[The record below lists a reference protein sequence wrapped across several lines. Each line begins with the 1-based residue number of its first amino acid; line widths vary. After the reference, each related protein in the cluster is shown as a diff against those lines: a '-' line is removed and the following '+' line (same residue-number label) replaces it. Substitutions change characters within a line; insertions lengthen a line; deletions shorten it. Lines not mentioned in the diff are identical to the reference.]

1 MTASDIPPA
10 FVEMSRAFDRS
21 VTYLFEGDEFAN
33 IRGHPGFVEPEHRAQ
48 ARACLVELLAGPATG
63 DVLEA
68 IWRAG
73 ASEIR
78 IESGIRCVFEILR
91 DEV

>member
-1 MTASDIPPA
+1 MTASEIPTA
-10 FVEMSRAFDRS
+10 FIEMSRAFDQS
-21 VTYLFEGDEFAN
+21 FTSLFEGDEFAK

-48 ARACLVELLAGPATG
+48 ARASLVELLAGPAT
-63 DVLEA
+63 DDELEA

-78 IESGIRCVFEILR
+78 IESGIRCFFEILR